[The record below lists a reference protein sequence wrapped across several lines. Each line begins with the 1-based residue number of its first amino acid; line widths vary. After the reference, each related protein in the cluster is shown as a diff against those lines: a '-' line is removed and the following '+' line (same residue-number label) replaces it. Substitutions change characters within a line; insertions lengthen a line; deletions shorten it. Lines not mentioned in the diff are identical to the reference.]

1 MALASRSERFRV
13 PKTSSEETGL
23 VNDTVPP
30 STKYKNKWAV
40 NIFAEWQS
48 LREVKVAVLDCGGV
62 FKDYELH
69 KVCALSADIAA
80 MDVVSLNYWLSKFV
94 MEVAKKSGERYPP
107 KSVYGIICSLKRHLE
122 ERNGSEALNPLDA
135 SDKRYLTTFKS
146 NCSEFYNEL
155 FQEFIF
161 FCYFSKVCS
170 IQTLFGC
177 RNEKWRS

>member
-1 MALASRSERFRV
+1 MALASGSERFRV

-40 NIFAEWQS
+40 NTFAEWQS
-48 LREVKVAVLDCGGV
+48 LREVKVPVFDCGGV

-80 MDVVSLNYWLSKFV
+80 MDVLSLHYWLSKFV

-107 KSVYGIICSLKRHLE
+107 RSVYGIICSLKRHNRPFVCLVAWPLNE
-122 ERNGSEALNPLDA
+122 SEAGVDLVLIETLLLFICKFILISMRTA
-135 SDKRYLTTFKS
+135 SLTLGHQCM
-146 NCSEFYNEL
+146 NN
-155 FQEFIF
+155 
-161 FCYFSKVCS
+161 
-170 IQTLFGC
+170 
-177 RNEKWRS
+177 